1 MKNKKWHLILIG
13 LVILTSLNIFG
24 ETKKLRDI
32 GRYRFIP
39 VKPDTPAPEM
49 MKLLLEK
56 YAGDIQ
62 SGFEVAGSPEL
73 YSPFMESLK
82 QAAYTEGQLAVGDKM
97 VWMIFRSQGQIKVIR
112 DLEWAGQE
120 PLPIYSFSV
129 LSGGQKY
136 MIIMPKTCGN
146 ISLQRVEPAP
156 AAEQE
161 PAPAA
166 PVEQKP
172 EDLYEITKAKIYR
185 DLADLINEVDLY
197 CSFSVWEDEI
207 PELRII
213 GAERESEK
221 AMFSDG
227 DLIYLNKG
235 KNGGLEP
242 GQIFLVKDI
251 RDGLGGYGP
260 LALGK
265 GRARIQYAGETT
277 SVAVV
282 ENSCGDVRSGHYLI
296 PFEPKEGMTGKDLGY
311 DVVPEETEGVKGQ
324 LFYLQGDLRQLGS
337 GMWALLDL
345 GAEQG
350 LQVGQQ
356 LILYRRTRA
365 ELPIQVLGNC
375 LVIDAQSRTSTVKV
389 LSCRDVLRDGD
400 LVMERPSR

>member
-1 MKNKKWHLILIG
+1 
-13 LVILTSLNIFG
+13 
-24 ETKKLRDI
+24 
-32 GRYRFIP
+32 
-39 VKPDTPAPEM
+39 M
-49 MKLLLEK
+49 M
-56 YAGDIQ
+56 
-62 SGFEVAGSPEL
+62 
-73 YSPFMESLK
+73 
-82 QAAYTEGQLAVGDKM
+82 
-97 VWMIFRSQGQIKVIR
+97 WMIFRSQGQIKVVH

-120 PLPIYSFSV
+120 PLPIYSFPV
-129 LSGGQKY
+129 VSGGQKY
-136 MIIMPKTCGN
+136 LMIMPKSCGN

-156 AAEQE
+156 APEE
-161 PAPAA
+161 PAPAP

-172 EDLYEITKAKIYR
+172 EELHEITRAKIYQ

-197 CSFSVWEDEI
+197 CSFLVWEDEL

-227 DLIYLNKG
+227 DLIYLNQG
-235 KNGGLEP
+235 KDEGLEP
-242 GQIFLVKDI
+242 GQIFLVMDI
-251 RDGLGGYGP
+251 RDQISGYGP

-265 GRARIQYAGETT
+265 GRARVQYAGEAT

-282 ENSCGDVRSGHYLI
+282 ENSCGDVRSGQFLV

-311 DVVPEETEGVKGQ
+311 DVAPEEIEGVKGEVV
-324 LFYLQGDLRQLGS
+324 YLQSDLRQLGS
-337 GMWALLDL
+337 GHWALVDL

-356 LILYRRTRA
+356 LILYRKMRA
-365 ELPIQVLGNC
+365 GLPVQILGNC

-389 LSCRDVLRDGD
+389 LSCRDVLREGD